1 MARTNPYQKYLKG
14 EDLLQRAVINYIQ
27 MQYPNAI
34 FTHPMNE
41 GKRSPFE
48 QYKLKYLGTKP
59 GIPDLLIFTPNSK
72 RSGLAIELKYKY
84 NKPTPKQK
92 EWLKWLK
99 KCNDYILLQIWNQKV
114 VVISV
119 SVKKKMKSKFYEKVL
134 YFYGRRG

>member
-1 MARTNPYQKYLKG
+1 MARANPYQRYLKG

-59 GIPDLLIFTPNSK
+59 GIPDLLIFTPNAK

-99 KCNDYILLQIWNQKV
+99 KCNWETIWLNNFEDCKET
-114 VVISV
+114 IDNYFKSV
-119 SVKKKMKSKFYEKVL
+119 
-134 YFYGRRG
+134 